1 MRTVLGYPHIRAE
14 VGAMSSLFLHVVERD
29 VTAYRRNLL
38 IYLSGFV
45 EPLLFLLSI
54 GVGVGH
60 LVGSVEVG
68 GEAISYEM
76 FVAPAMLA
84 VSAMNEA
91 VFDTTFSFFS
101 KFKYSKSFDAM
112 LATPIAP
119 PDIAVGEL
127 VWALLRCTIYSV
139 AFFVVLVGFGLV
151 QSLWGVLAV
160 PAAMLIGFAF
170 AGAGM
175 AATTWMRSSVDF
187 DYIGIVLVPLFLFSA
202 TFFPISEYPA
212 GLQVAVSL
220 SPLYQGVV
228 LERSLILGDIHPG
241 LLLNVSYLLV
251 MGGVGLY
258 IAGRRLSK
266 LLQP

>member
-1 MRTVLGYPHIRAE
+1 
-14 VGAMSSLFLHVVERD
+14 MSSLFLHVVERD
-29 VTAYRRNLL
+29 VMAYRRMWLV
-38 IYLSGFV
+38 YLSGFV

-54 GVGVGH
+54 GVGVGQ
-60 LVGSVEVG
+60 LVGAVEVG
-68 GEAISYEM
+68 GQAVSYEM
-76 FVAPAMLA
+76 FVAPALLA
-84 VSAMNEA
+84 VSAMNGA
-91 VFDTTFSFFS
+91 VFDTTFSFFF

-127 VWALLRCTIYSV
+127 VWALLRGTIYSV
-139 AFFVVLVGFGLV
+139 AFFVLLVAFGLV
-151 QSLWGVLAV
+151 HSLWGILAV
-160 PAAMLIGFAF
+160 PAAILIGFAF

-175 AATTWMRSSVDF
+175 AATTWMRSFVDF
-187 DYIGIVLVPLFLFSA
+187 DYIGIILVPLFLFSA

-212 GLQVAVSL
+212 GLQVAVRL

-228 LERSLILGDIHPG
+228 LERALILGNIHPG
-241 LLLNVSYLLV
+241 LILNALYLLV
-251 MGGVGLY
+251 MGTVGLY